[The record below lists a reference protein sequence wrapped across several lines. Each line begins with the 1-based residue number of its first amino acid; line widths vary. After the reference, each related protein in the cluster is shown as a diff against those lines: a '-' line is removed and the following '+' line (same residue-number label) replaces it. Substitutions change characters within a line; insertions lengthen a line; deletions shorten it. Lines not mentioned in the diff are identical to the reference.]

1 MRRLAVAI
9 LLAAGA
15 HASTGG
21 KPRKDLP
28 PLFLVPSLCG
38 SRIRAWSAPQCTIG
52 SISPGTNTWVN
63 PAMIGGQPYC
73 WCECMRLWGPQMS
86 DLPNCIT
93 DEKFRD
99 DMRKMS
105 SKIHSEDSDRRE
117 SRVMTTSTNSVLIG
131 GAGPGAPMAPAV
143 AVKPMSVDEKNRA
156 IRARAVAEAKK

>member
-1 MRRLAVAI
+1 
-9 LLAAGA
+9 
-15 HASTGG
+15 
-21 KPRKDLP
+21 
-28 PLFLVPSLCG
+28 
-38 SRIRAWSAPQCTIG
+38 
-52 SISPGTNTWVN
+52 
-63 PAMIGGQPYC
+63 MIGGQPYC

>member
-1 MRRLAVAI
+1 MDDSCRVRANVDYSKTHYATGQSLPYGTF
-9 LLAAGA
+9 LAAACAGIVTLA
-15 HASTGG
+15 AMAASFY
-21 KPRKDLP
+21 L
-28 PLFLVPSLCG
+28 
-38 SRIRAWSAPQCTIG
+38 AWH
-52 SISPGTNTWVN
+52 
-63 PAMIGGQPYC
+63 
-73 WCECMRLWGPQMS
+73 EEHK
-86 DLPNCIT
+86 
-93 DEKFRD
+93 EKEFRE

>member
-1 MRRLAVAI
+1 MRVLSVA

-21 KPRKDLP
+21 KPRSDLP

-38 SRIRAWSAPQCTIG
+38 SRMRANVDYSKTHYATGQSLPY
-52 SISPGTNTWVN
+52 GTFLAAACAGIVTLA
-63 PAMIGGQPYC
+63 AMGASFYLA
-73 WCECMRLWGPQMS
+73 WHEEHK
-86 DLPNCIT
+86 
-93 DEKFRD
+93 EKEFRE

>member
-1 MRRLAVAI
+1 MRVLSVA

-38 SRIRAWSAPQCTIG
+38 SRIRASEKRRLSQKKSA
-52 SISPGTNTWVN
+52 
-63 PAMIGGQPYC
+63 
-73 WCECMRLWGPQMS
+73 E
-86 DLPNCIT
+86 
-93 DEKFRD
+93 
-99 DMRKMS
+99 
-105 SKIHSEDSDRRE
+105 IHSEDSDRRE

>member
-1 MRRLAVAI
+1 MRRLAVAV

-21 KPRKDLP
+21 KPRSDLP

-52 SISPGTNTWVN
+52 SISPGTNT
-63 PAMIGGQPYC
+63 
-73 WCECMRLWGPQMS
+73 
-86 DLPNCIT
+86 
-93 DEKFRD
+93 
-99 DMRKMS
+99 
-105 SKIHSEDSDRRE
+105 

>member
-1 MRRLAVAI
+1 MPFGTFLAVACAGI
-9 LLAAGA
+9 VTLAAMA
-15 HASTGG
+15 YSFY
-21 KPRKDLP
+21 L
-28 PLFLVPSLCG
+28 
-38 SRIRAWSAPQCTIG
+38 AWHEEQ
-52 SISPGTNTWVN
+52 
-63 PAMIGGQPYC
+63 
-73 WCECMRLWGPQMS
+73 E
-86 DLPNCIT
+86 

-99 DMRKMS
+99 DMRRMS

>member
-1 MRRLAVAI
+1 MRRLAVAV

-21 KPRKDLP
+21 KPRSDLP

-38 SRIRAWSAPQCTIG
+38 SRIRAWSAPQC
-52 SISPGTNTWVN
+52 
-63 PAMIGGQPYC
+63 M
-73 WCECMRLWGPQMS
+73 
-86 DLPNCIT
+86 
-93 DEKFRD
+93 
-99 DMRKMS
+99 
-105 SKIHSEDSDRRE
+105 
-117 SRVMTTSTNSVLIG
+117 LIG

>member
-1 MRRLAVAI
+1 MRRLAVAV

-15 HASTGG
+15 EASTGG

-86 DLPNCIT
+86 DLPNCQ
-93 DEKFRD
+93 DL
-99 DMRKMS
+99 
-105 SKIHSEDSDRRE
+105 RRLG
-117 SRVMTTSTNSVLIG
+117 RRRR
-131 GAGPGAPMAPAV
+131 P
-143 AVKPMSVDEKNRA
+143 
-156 IRARAVAEAKK
+156 

>member
-1 MRRLAVAI
+1 MRRLAVAV

-21 KPRKDLP
+21 KPRSDLP
-28 PLFLVPSLCG
+28 PLLRENVDYSKTHYATGQSLPYGTFLAAACAGIVTLAAMAASFYF
-38 SRIRAWSAPQCTIG
+38 AWQEEHA
-52 SISPGTNTWVN
+52 
-63 PAMIGGQPYC
+63 
-73 WCECMRLWGPQMS
+73 
-86 DLPNCIT
+86 